1 MKLKKQFSLI
11 SLITILMLGF
21 GTVNAQEQNLQ
32 KDMKVTGF
40 KPFHTED
47 GICCSVF
54 MARLTHGST
63 KHGILVI
70 RN

>member
-32 KDMKVTGF
+32 DKMFQFRATEAVFGLCQFLTINKYVKVTG
-40 KPFHTED
+40 
-47 GICCSVF
+47 
-54 MARLTHGST
+54 L
-63 KHGILVI
+63 
-70 RN
+70 